1 MRSRCEGT
9 GEGKGRRVAKLSA
22 EDLEIISSF
31 EIYKGG
37 ERIDYDLEIW
47 DPVAISLVS
56 GARLLTN
63 KRPDLLK
70 ECLLCRSPRDEIA
83 ELVLQLRSLLKQKS
97 NRVLFE
103 PSEPFFELL
112 VERST
117 THGLKVE
124 AWLDAGNAET
134 GVYTWD
140 AAGIRFHTNTANL
153 ERFLRE
159 IEAEFRP

>member
-1 MRSRCEGT
+1 
-9 GEGKGRRVAKLSA
+9 VAKLSA

-31 EIYKGG
+31 EICKGG
-37 ERIDYDLEIW
+37 ERIDYDLETW
-47 DPVAISLVS
+47 QPVAVNLVS
-56 GARLLTN
+56 GSRLLTN
-63 KRPDLLK
+63 NGPDLLK
-70 ECLLCRSPRDEIA
+70 ECLLCRSPKDEIA
-83 ELVLQLRSLLKQKS
+83 GLILQLRGLVQEKT

-117 THGLKVE
+117 THGLSVE

-134 GVYTWD
+134 GIYTWD
-140 AAGIRFHTNTANL
+140 AAGIRFHTNAANL
-153 ERFLRE
+153 ERFVRA